1 MEFSQ
6 KTVLG
11 LFDSS
16 KKQFI
21 IPVYQR
27 AYSWEKTEWK
37 NFIEDLEEQAKGE
50 NRYYYGNLLLE
61 TISKDREYEIID
73 GQQRITTITIF
84 MRALVDSLKGRADIG
99 EDTDIEDIEKTY
111 FKNRGNIKLRPV
123 EYDRAC
129 YDSVIVDGN
138 NNYKTSTVSQRRI
151 INAKKYF
158 YQYLSEQKDTKVLEK
173 LLDVVQR
180 AEINCIEL
188 AGKKEAA
195 LMFELENNRGK
206 DLTNLEKLKSYF
218 MYQMHVNSKEDET
231 DSNIEYVSNIFK
243 NIYLIVNDL
252 KINEDSLLIYHC
264 NAYINGYDYRTI
276 DDIKEELKLSTDK
289 VTFIKD
295 FVNGL
300 HTSFADMKK
309 LENSKNT
316 YLKQIRKLTI
326 PAFVYPFLIKGM
338 KYLDENSIDMDN
350 LYDIMEKLIFRQK
363 LINSRAD
370 LNSRLNNIL
379 KSFDGDV
386 VWLRDEVHQKLNSER
401 HWNDDRVEEYLE
413 GYMYENSV
421 LKYLLYNYENFI
433 QSKGYSLGDIKI
445 TDDEIEHISPQTP
458 CIDAGYEVGKNGR
471 YSEEFEDEYL
481 NCLGNLVIISKSHNC
496 SIGNCSFGKK
506 LESYMKNT
514 ALNQHAEIKDFISGD
529 LENPIW
535 DSEAIQRRHD
545 KIVKFTLDRWSFKN
559 LSV

>member
-16 KKQFI
+16 KKYFI

-27 AYSWEKTEWK
+27 AYSWEKSEWK

-50 NRYYYGNLLLE
+50 NKYYYGNLLLE
-61 TISKDREYEIID
+61 TIVKDREYEIID

-84 MRALVDSLKGRADIG
+84 MRALVDVLKERDLDVDVDI
-99 EDTDIEDIEKTY
+99 DDIEKTY
-111 FKNRGNIKLRPV
+111 LKNRGNIKLRPV

-129 YDSVIVDGN
+129 YDSIIVDGN
-138 NNYKTSTVSQRRI
+138 DIYKDTTVSQRRML
-151 INAKKYF
+151 NAKKYF
-158 YQYLSEQKDTKVLEK
+158 YQYLLDKTNVQLKK
-173 LLDVVQR
+173 LLDVIEE

-188 AGKKEAA
+188 KGKKEAA

-264 NAYINGYDYRTI
+264 NAYLNGYDYRTI
-276 DDIKEELKLSTDK
+276 DDIKDVLKSSVDK
-289 VTFIKD
+289 VKFIKE
-295 FVNGL
+295 FVDGL
-300 HTSFADMKK
+300 YTSFADMKK
-309 LENSKNT
+309 LENSKNE
-316 YLKQIRKLTI
+316 YLTQMRKLTI

-338 KYLDENSIDMDN
+338 KYIGENSTDMDN

-379 KSFDGDV
+379 KSFEGDV
-386 VWLRDEVHQKLNSER
+386 VWLREEVYQKLNSER
-401 HWNDDRVEEYLE
+401 HWNDDKVEEFLD
-413 GYMYENSV
+413 GYMSENSV
-421 LKYLLYNYENFI
+421 LKYLLYNYEDFI
-433 QSKGYSLGDIKI
+433 QSRGYSIGDITIKEA
-445 TDDEIEHISPQTP
+445 EIEHISPQTP
-458 CIDAGYEVGKNGR
+458 IIGGGYEVDENGK
-471 YSEEFEDEYL
+471 YSEEFEEDYL

-496 SIGNCSFGKK
+496 SIGNGSFDKK
-506 LESYMKNT
+506 LNTYMKNT
-514 ALNQHAEIKDFISGD
+514 ILRQQTEIKEFISGD

-535 DSEAIQRRHD
+535 DSAAIQRRHD
-545 KIVKFTLDRWSFKN
+545 KILEFALDRWSLKKTK
-559 LSV
+559 LIK

>member
-37 NFIEDLEEQAKGE
+37 NFIEDLEEQIKGE
-50 NRYYYGNLLLE
+50 NKYYYGNLLLE
-61 TISKDREYEIID
+61 TIIKDREYEIID

-84 MRALVDSLKGRADIG
+84 MRALVDSLKGRADID

-138 NNYKTSTVSQRRI
+138 NNYKTSTVSQKRI

-158 YQYLSEQKDTKVLEK
+158 YQYLSEHKDTKVLEK
-173 LLDVVQR
+173 FLDVVQR

-243 NIYLIVNDL
+243 SIYLIVNDL

-276 DDIKEELKLSTDK
+276 DDIKEELKSSIDK
-289 VTFIKD
+289 VTFIKE

-309 LENSKNT
+309 LENSKNR

-338 KYLDENSIDMDN
+338 KYLDENSTEMDN

-379 KSFDGDV
+379 KSFNGDV

-401 HWNDDRVEEYLE
+401 HWNNDRVEEFLE
-413 GYMYENSV
+413 DYMYENSV
-421 LKYLLYNYENFI
+421 LKYILYNYENFI
-433 QSKGYSLGDIKI
+433 QSKGYLLGDIEIK
-445 TDDEIEHISPQTP
+445 DDEIEHISPQTP
-458 CIDAGYEVGKNGR
+458 CIDAGYEVDEDGE
-471 YSEEFEDEYL
+471 YDEEFEDWYL
-481 NCLGNLVIISKSHNC
+481 NSLGNLVIISKSHNC
-496 SIGNCSFGKK
+496 SIGNCNFDKK
-506 LESYMKNT
+506 LASYMKNPI
-514 ALNQHAEIKDFISGD
+514 LNQQAEIKDFISGD

-535 DSEAIQRRHD
+535 DREAIQRRHD
-545 KIVKFTLDRWSFKN
+545 KILKFTLDRWSFKN

>member
-27 AYSWEKTEWK
+27 AYSWEKSEWK
-37 NFIEDLEEQAKGE
+37 NFIEDLEEQVKGE
-50 NRYYYGNLLLE
+50 NKYYYGNLLLE
-61 TISKDREYEIID
+61 TIIKDREYEIID

-84 MRALVDSLKGRADIG
+84 MRALVDALKLRKDNSPDI
-99 EDTDIEDIEKTY
+99 DIEDIEKTY

-138 NNYKTSTVSQRRI
+138 SNYKTSTVSQRRI

-158 YQYLSEQKDTKVLEK
+158 YQYLSEQEDTQILEK
-173 LLDVVQR
+173 FLDVVER

-188 AGKKEAA
+188 EGKKEAA

-243 NIYLIVNDL
+243 SIYLIVNDL

-276 DDIKEELKLSTDK
+276 DDIKEELKSSIDK
-289 VTFIKD
+289 VTFIKE

-300 HTSFADMKK
+300 HTSFVDMKK
-309 LENSKNT
+309 LENSKNK
-316 YLKQIRKLTI
+316 YLKQMRRLTV

-338 KYLDENSIDMDN
+338 KYLDEKSTDMDN

-363 LINSRAD
+363 LINSKAD

-379 KSFDGDV
+379 KSFKGDI

-401 HWNDDRVEEYLE
+401 HWNDARVEECLE
-413 GYMYENSV
+413 GYIYENSV

-433 QSKGYSLGDIKI
+433 QSNGYLIGDIEIK
-445 TDDEIEHISPQTP
+445 DDEIEHISPQKP
-458 CIDAGYEVGKNGR
+458 CIDYGYEVDEDGN
-471 YSEEFEDEYL
+471 YSEEFKDMYL
-481 NCLGNLVIISKSHNC
+481 NSIGNLVIISKSHNC
-496 SIGNCSFGKK
+496 SIGNCRFDKK
-506 LESYMKNT
+506 LNSYMKNSI
-514 ALNQHAEIKDFISGD
+514 LNQQSEIKNFISGD
-529 LENPIW
+529 LKAPIW
-535 DSEAIQRRHD
+535 DREAIQRRRD
-545 KIVKFTLDRWSFKN
+545 KILEFALDRWSFKN
-559 LSV
+559 LSI

>member
-16 KKQFI
+16 KKYFI

-27 AYSWEKTEWK
+27 AYSWEKSEWK
-37 NFIEDLEEQAKGE
+37 NFIEDLEEQVKGE
-50 NRYYYGNLLLE
+50 NKYYYGNLLLE
-61 TISKDREYEIID
+61 TITKDREYEIID

-84 MRALVDSLKGRADIG
+84 MRALVDVLKERDLDVDI
-99 EDTDIEDIEKTY
+99 DIDDIEKTY
-111 FKNRGNIKLRPV
+111 LKNRGNIKLRPV

-129 YDSVIVDGN
+129 YDSIIVDGN
-138 NNYKTSTVSQRRI
+138 DIYKDTTVSQRRML
-151 INAKKYF
+151 NAKKYF
-158 YQYLSEQKDTKVLEK
+158 YQYLLDKTNIQLKKF
-173 LLDVVQR
+173 LDVIQE

-188 AGKKEAA
+188 KGKKEAA

-231 DSNIEYVSNIFK
+231 DSNIEYVSNVFK

-276 DDIKEELKLSTDK
+276 DDIKDVLKSSADK
-289 VTFIKD
+289 VTFIKE
-295 FVNGL
+295 FVDGL
-300 HTSFADMKK
+300 YTSFVDMKK
-309 LENSKNT
+309 LENSKNE
-316 YLKQIRKLTI
+316 YLTQMRKLTI

-338 KYLDENSIDMDN
+338 KYIDENSTDMDN

-379 KSFDGDV
+379 KSFEGDV
-386 VWLRDEVHQKLNSER
+386 VWLREEVYQKLNSER
-401 HWNDDRVEEYLE
+401 HWNDDKVEEFLN
-413 GYMYENSV
+413 GYMSENSV
-421 LKYLLYNYENFI
+421 LKYLLYNYEDFI
-433 QSKGYSLGDIKI
+433 QSRGYSIGDIKI
-445 TDDEIEHISPQTP
+445 KEAEIEHISPQTP
-458 CIDAGYEVGKNGR
+458 IIGGGYEVDENGK
-471 YSEEFEDEYL
+471 YSDEFEEDYI

-496 SIGNCSFGKK
+496 SIGNGSFDKK
-506 LESYMKNT
+506 LNTYMKNT
-514 ALNQHAEIKDFISGD
+514 ILRQQTEIKEFISGD

-535 DSEAIQRRHD
+535 DSNAIQRRHD
-545 KIVKFTLDRWSFKN
+545 KILKFALDRWSLKK
-559 LSV
+559 LSL